1 MNRRRQVGLSVNY
14 QYYYQCRYYQYQY
27 QYQYSMKRR
36 GQVGLSSGRRGSLVP
51 LPGEEG
57 DAHLG

>member
-1 MNRRRQVGLSVNY
+1 
-14 QYYYQCRYYQYQY
+14 
-27 QYQYSMKRR
+27 MKRR
-36 GQVGLSSGRRGSLVP
+36 GQVGLSSVNIINIIDGIYSMKRRQVGFSSGRRGSLVP